1 MDNQIKSFNDLPFC
15 LSYQIGEEEYHYQ
28 PIIYKDTPHEF
39 VAMYALMK
47 DDVDDDEHR
56 IRFEDFLFCVSGTSF
71 EEAGNRLA
79 RAFIKE
85 PVKSRIDGKRWILK
99 PHQGKEKGFDM
110 DEHVR
115 PMTVEEE

>member
-1 MDNQIKSFNDLPFC
+1 MTEKQTSFNDLPFC

-28 PIIYKDTPHEF
+28 PIIYQDTPHEF

-47 DDVDDDEHR
+47 DDIGDDEHR
-56 IRFEDFLFCVSGTSF
+56 ILFEDYLFSVSGPSF

-79 RAFIKE
+79 RAFSKE

-99 PHQGKEKGFDM
+99 LHQGKEKGFDM

-115 PMTVEEE
+115 G